1 MRCHLVGSSLRVAG
15 SLRSAPCLQRSGP
28 ISSDSTNLTRLTAT
42 NLKRIL
48 ALLER
53 KEALQAQVE
62 GINRQLAAYESAGSD
77 KQTEA
82 GNVLPA
88 LPTPRRK
95 PQISEAGR
103 ARIAAAQR
111 ARWPKVKGSAAAGKA
126 VMKLVTPP
134 KPAKA
139 RSPRRG
145 QLKESVVALVREAG
159 RGGIRVAEV
168 AGRLGVKPR
177 SIFDW
182 FKSTGKGVKAIRKV
196 GRARYGWQE

>member
-1 MRCHLVGSSLRVAG
+1 MRCHLVGSSVRVTG
-15 SLRSAPCLQRSGP
+15 SLQSAPCLQRSGP
-28 ISSDSTNLTRLTAT
+28 TPSDSMNLTQLTAAD
-42 NLKRIL
+42 LKRIL

-95 PQISEAGR
+95 PQISAAGR

-111 ARWPKVKGSAAAGKA
+111 ARWAKLKRAAVGGVARKPVTQAKRTKV
-126 VMKLVTPP
+126 
-134 KPAKA
+134 
-139 RSPRRG
+139 RR
-145 QLKESVVALVREAG
+145 
-159 RGGIRVAEV
+159 
-168 AGRLGVKPR
+168 
-177 SIFDW
+177 
-182 FKSTGKGVKAIRKV
+182 
-196 GRARYGWQE
+196 